1 MDENTRIDYA
11 KYRIEKARKC
21 LETAKNEIQR
31 GDYETAT
38 NRSYY
43 AMFHAVRNV
52 LAMDEV
58 DFKRHSGVIGYFR
71 KEYVKTGIFPME
83 MSDMIGDAFEARGG
97 SDYNDFYAISKER
110 VDEQISNAEQFVRS
124 IEIYLDKR
132 IHQAE

>member
-1 MDENTRIDYA
+1 MDENTCIDYA

-43 AMFHAVRNV
+43 AMFHAVRSV

-83 MSDMIGDAFEARGG
+83 MSDMIGDAFEARSG
-97 SDYNDFYAISKER
+97 SDYDDFYAISKER
-110 VDEQISNAEQFVRS
+110 VDE
-124 IEIYLDKR
+124 
-132 IHQAE
+132 